1 MTSAQCP
8 VCGAEVEPEGEVERG
23 EISDCGDCGAEREV
37 AETEPLEYI
46 EAPELEE
53 DWGE

>member
-8 VCGAEVEPEGEVERG
+8 VCGAEVEPEWEVERG
-23 EISDCGDCGAEREV
+23 EIIDCGDCGAELEV

>member
-1 MTSAQCP
+1 MTECP
-8 VCGAEVEPEGEVERG
+8 VCAAEVEPEWEVERG
-23 EISDCGDCGAEREV
+23 EIIDCTECGTELEV
-37 AETEPLEYI
+37 AEDDPVELI